1 MVRAATAIFL
11 PSHSLI
17 MQSNP
22 RVPFELS
29 SARFSPP
36 APQGRPLICHI
47 VVNVEYW
54 PFEQPMPRSL
64 FNKPHGIS
72 QGPDIANFCWVEH
85 GLRAGIP
92 RLLRVFGERGLPV
105 SAAMNADVIDV
116 YPSVAEAVLHA
127 GWKIMGHGLIQ
138 RSLEHEKDEV
148 AVIHKAL
155 EKIAKFSG
163 HPPRSWL
170 GPGLGETLDTPD
182 HLAAAGVRYIY
193 EWAIDDLPVR
203 MNTRSGVA
211 YAMPYAL
218 ELNDVLIFSIEK
230 QASHIY
236 FERFRDSVDVLGRE
250 AETQPRV
257 LTLALHPHV
266 IAQPHRLDYLCRTL
280 KMLQARSDTV
290 FMTCDAI
297 GDWYHAA
304 LQKKSESA

>member
-1 MVRAATAIFL
+1 M
-11 PSHSLI
+11 I

-29 SARFSPP
+29 SSRFVPA
-36 APQGRPLICHI
+36 APQGKPLICHI

-54 PFEQPMPRSL
+54 PFDQPMPRAL
-64 FNKPHGIS
+64 FQKPHGVS
-72 QGPDIANFCWVEH
+72 HGPDIANFCWVEH

-105 SAAMNADVIDV
+105 SAAMNAQVIDV
-116 YPSVAEAVLHA
+116 YPSVAEAVLQA
-127 GWKIMGHGLIQ
+127 GWEFMGHGLYQ
-138 RSLEHEKDEV
+138 RSLEHEEDEV
-148 AVIHKAL
+148 AVIRAAL
-155 EKIAKFSG
+155 QKMTKFSG
-163 HPPRSWL
+163 RQPRSWL

-203 MNTRSGVA
+203 MRTKSDFA

-218 ELNDVLIFSIEK
+218 ELNDVTIFSLEK
-230 QASHIY
+230 HDSHIY
-236 FERFRDSVDVLGRE
+236 YERFKDTVAVLGLE
-250 AETQPRV
+250 AAQQPRV

-266 IAQPHRLDYLCRTL
+266 IAQPHRLAHFCRTL
-280 KMLQARSDTV
+280 DMLQARSDTI

-304 LQKKSESA
+304 VGGGGAAD